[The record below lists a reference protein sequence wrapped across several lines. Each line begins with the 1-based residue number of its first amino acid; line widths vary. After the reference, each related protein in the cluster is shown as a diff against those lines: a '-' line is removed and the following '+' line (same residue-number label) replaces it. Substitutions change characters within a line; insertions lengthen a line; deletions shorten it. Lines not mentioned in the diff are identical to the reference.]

1 MSSNISCTKSA
12 HDESFQLFLYLKS
25 ISASLLRSIFV
36 QSRTLGWQVW
46 FGSPLG
52 EDAALHPLSW
62 HLSDEKTV
70 IILIF
75 VSLYA
80 IFLCSL
86 AVFKIFSPSL
96 VLRNLIDLTFFWVWQ
111 EWSGV
116 AHSHIGEKRMRECAE
131 SCFRTSSYSQPW
143 GRWAQ
148 RWTRNR
154 GWLEHPVKRVSAL
167 GVCYQTEE
175 ATRAFRQVTRS
186 PANIL
191 IPATYRSSVIFLRTH
206 WFISLRIHK
215 CLTDAYE
222 KPIGRHLE
230 WRRAEGI
237 HKGSKSSLF
246 TLEFCF
252 R

>member
-1 MSSNISCTKSA
+1 MSFNISCTKSA

-75 VSLYA
+75 VSLYV

-96 VLRNLIDLTFFWVWQ
+96 VLRNLIMMYLCVVFMFLMLEVCWDTYIYGFLVFTQ
-111 EWSGV
+111 
-116 AHSHIGEKRMRECAE
+116 
-131 SCFRTSSYSQPW
+131 FRNYLAVISS
-143 GRWAQ
+143 
-148 RWTRNR
+148 N
-154 GWLEHPVKRVSAL
+154 
-167 GVCYQTEE
+167 
-175 ATRAFRQVTRS
+175 
-186 PANIL
+186 
-191 IPATYRSSVIFLRTH
+191 IFLPPP
-206 WFISLRIHK
+206 FS
-215 CLTDAYE
+215 
-222 KPIGRHLE
+222 
-230 WRRAEGI
+230 
-237 HKGSKSSLF
+237 F
-246 TLEFCF
+246 
-252 R
+252 